1 MYIINIFDIVWTMV
15 RWMKPWKLQSMGH
28 KCVWSKTEYYMWV
41 KDTVESWP
49 SLWWPGQNV

>member
-49 SLWWPGQNV
+49 SLWWPEQNV